1 MLCKLLCRYL
11 HGRRPDRGRLRTSC
25 ARLTDKTASGHRSR
39 RWEKKPAVGRG
50 RLWEHR
56 PGLRKAAG
64 GFVGGASEARPS
76 LRSPAGRRN
85 PGGFEAILR
94 TPPYVKCQNF
104 LDILAGLWI
113 KITNFVL

>member
-11 HGRRPDRGRLRTSC
+11 HGRRTDGGRLWTSC
-25 ARLTDKTASGHRSR
+25 ARPTDKTASGHRSR
-39 RWEKKPAVGRG
+39 R
-50 RLWEHR
+50 WEHR

-64 GFVGGASEARPS
+64 GFVAGASEARPS

-85 PGGFEAILR
+85 PDGFEAILR

>member
-25 ARLTDKTASGHRSR
+25 
-39 RWEKKPAVGRG
+39 
-50 RLWEHR
+50 
-56 PGLRKAAG
+56 
-64 GFVGGASEARPS
+64 ARPS